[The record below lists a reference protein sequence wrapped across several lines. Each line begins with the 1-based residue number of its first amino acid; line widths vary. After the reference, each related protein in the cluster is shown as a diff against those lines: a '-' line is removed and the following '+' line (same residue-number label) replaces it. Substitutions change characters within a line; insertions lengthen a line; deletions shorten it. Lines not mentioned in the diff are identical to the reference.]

1 MVTHTCEMCNFSTPY
16 KNVYRDHMNS
26 IRHHEIQHRV
36 ANNMV
41 THTCDK
47 CKRMFLSYSGLKKHK
62 GKCKGGDDT
71 VVNSTE
77 LIHRIEGIQRELHE
91 IVDSYMNRIGNR
103 DQEPPMVQE
112 PPIKHTIIPM
122 KPRA

>member
-1 MVTHTCEMCNFSTPY
+1 
-16 KNVYRDHMNS
+16 MNS

-62 GKCKGGDDT
+62 GKCKRGDDT
-71 VVNSTE
+71 LTNSTE

-91 IVDSYMNRIGNR
+91 IVDSYMNRIGNGN
-103 DQEPPMVQE
+103 QEPPLVQE

-122 KPRA
+122 KPRV